1 MVNLVVFLAYS
12 LIYIELISFVAGIY
26 YFKKFKDS
34 YWKWFIYYLG
44 LISLLGFFQLHV
56 IIEYFEEYNNYFG
69 SYLIIPIEFM
79 FFFWL
84 YAYKSLKKKNLFW
97 VFSFLYLLSF
107 AMHSFIK
114 KEISSFYSF
123 NYVIGAFLL
132 GILVFLEY
140 MKQIK
145 SDDIIKFK
153 ENMMFYINLGVS
165 ILYIGTLP
173 FFSFYGIIIKDLDL
187 RMNYYLFFLIV
198 NNFMYILFTLAFIWS
213 KPNTY

>member
-56 IIEYFEEYNNYFG
+56 IIEYFKEYNNYFG